1 MYASE
6 PQAVPTKRTRA
17 KYREAGEVDDLAL
30 SNNIMF
36 DRRVVRG
43 NTYAAQVRQCAGRR
57 WVGGGM
63 GWGLGFSDQFG

>member
-1 MYASE
+1 MIFSAPFFFPPFSLNHSIHFAAPTAFAYTSE

-17 KYREAGEVDDLAL
+17 KYREQTDDLEL

-43 NTYAAQVRQCAGRR
+43 NTYAAQV
-57 WVGGGM
+57 
-63 GWGLGFSDQFG
+63 